1 MYVVPRK
8 WAPENPTSSGES
20 GGTPPEPTRRC
31 AAACD
36 TATVGLQALQALPA
50 LPALECHSMLLRHI
64 SYLKPLYLMD
74 LVAHCW
80 PPPWWHTADPLYCLV
95 VSGVTCC

>member
-8 WAPENPTSSGES
+8 WAPKNPTSSGES
-20 GGTPPEPTRRC
+20 GLMTPPEPTRRC

-36 TATVGLQALQALPA
+36 TATVGLPGWWLKALQALPA
-50 LPALECHSMLLRHI
+50 LPALEGHSMVLRQI

-74 LVAHCW
+74 LVAH
-80 PPPWWHTADPLYCLV
+80 
-95 VSGVTCC
+95 